1 MTEASSFFKAY
12 NISGNP
18 FASTNAE
25 NEDLLSE
32 YFVAPPYFESVV
44 GHAETPKSTIVFAP
58 RGSGKT
64 AQRKMIENRAAL
76 PDSNFACISYTDFT
90 GITPDSATLA
100 QHKLAVC
107 RLMVVAALAH
117 IEAQPDRAHDL
128 SKHEKLVLTTA
139 SQQLLGGLS
148 KSEFQTAL
156 GSVKSLGQKWNDIW
170 KKYGGVMSV
179 VVNAAM
185 KKMGMD
191 EVNFHAPVRADDAQ
205 LAVDSQY
212 LYSQLASLFN
222 TLGFSAVYILVD
234 KVDETFHTN
243 NDKGATFRLI
253 SALLFDLP
261 TLEQPGVAYK
271 FFLGDYLKEAFIAG
285 GGRDDRI
292 LVTNLHWTTDELS
305 TMLSRRLMA
314 YSDNEVESFNVFLD
328 TNVKVD
334 LHELICRL
342 NPESPRDLIRM
353 CDRIITEHTRRAGYP
368 KSIGRLSMMAGIHEF
383 SANWCN
389 SRFSSIMS
397 EIRRVPLTSFTNR
410 ELANNTF
417 RIDDTS
423 MRNKITKWVDAGAVS
438 IVAQQP
444 GVRPGRPSNVY
455 AFADP
460 RLVIA
465 KEARGRLADSLRS
478 GVFVCR
484 ECNEIIISSDEAVKC
499 SSCGSD
505 FNSWRS
511 LWDFVTPSE

>member
-1 MTEASSFFKAY
+1 MTEASSFLEAY

-44 GHAETPKSTIVFAP
+44 GYAETPKSTIVFAP

-64 AQRKMIENRAAL
+64 AQRKMIENRAAS

-117 IEAQPDRAHDL
+117 IEAQPDRADDL

-305 TMLSRRLMA
+305 TMLSR
-314 YSDNEVESFNVFLD
+314 
-328 TNVKVD
+328 
-334 LHELICRL
+334 C
-342 NPESPRDLIRM
+342 
-353 CDRIITEHTRRAGYP
+353 
-368 KSIGRLSMMAGIHEF
+368 
-383 SANWCN
+383 
-389 SRFSSIMS
+389 
-397 EIRRVPLTSFTNR
+397 
-410 ELANNTF
+410 
-417 RIDDTS
+417 
-423 MRNKITKWVDAGAVS
+423 
-438 IVAQQP
+438 
-444 GVRPGRPSNVY
+444 
-455 AFADP
+455 
-460 RLVIA
+460 
-465 KEARGRLADSLRS
+465 
-478 GVFVCR
+478 
-484 ECNEIIISSDEAVKC
+484 
-499 SSCGSD
+499 CGS
-505 FNSWRS
+505 
-511 LWDFVTPSE
+511 

>member
-1 MTEASSFFKAY
+1 MTETSSFFEAY

-44 GHAETPKSTIVFAP
+44 GLAETPKSTIVFAP

-90 GITPDSATLA
+90 GITPDTASLA
-100 QHKLAVC
+100 QHKLAIC
-107 RLMVVAALAH
+107 RLMTIAALGH
-117 IEAQPDRAHDL
+117 IEAQPERAEGL

-148 KSEFQTAL
+148 QSEFQTAL
-156 GSVKSLGQKWNDIW
+156 GSVKSLGQKWSDIW
-170 KKYGGVMSV
+170 NRYGGIMAV

-185 KKMGMD
+185 KKLGMD
-191 EVNFHAPVRADDAQ
+191 DVNIDAPAGSEGARGVIDG
-205 LAVDSQY
+205 QY
-212 LYSQLASLFN
+212 LYSQLASLFT
-222 TLGFSAVYILVD
+222 TLGFSAVYVLVD
-234 KVDETFHTN
+234 KVDETVFTN
-243 NDKGATFRLI
+243 NDKSATFNLI

-271 FFLGDYLKEAFIAG
+271 FFLGDYLKVAFLDG

-314 YSDNEVESFNVFLD
+314 YSENQVDSFNAFLD
-328 TNVKVD
+328 KNVEVD

-368 KSIGRLSMMAGIHEF
+368 VTIGRFSMLAGIHEF
-383 SANWCN
+383 SANWCD

-423 MRNKITKWVDAGAVS
+423 MRNKIAKWVDAGAVS

-465 KEARGRLADSLRS
+465 KEARGRLADSLS
-478 GVFVCR
+478 TGVFVCR
-484 ECNEIIISSDEAVKC
+484 ECNEIVIASDEAVKC
-499 SSCGSD
+499 LSCGSD
-505 FNSWRS
+505 FNSWHS
-511 LWDFVTPSE
+511 LWDSVTPGA